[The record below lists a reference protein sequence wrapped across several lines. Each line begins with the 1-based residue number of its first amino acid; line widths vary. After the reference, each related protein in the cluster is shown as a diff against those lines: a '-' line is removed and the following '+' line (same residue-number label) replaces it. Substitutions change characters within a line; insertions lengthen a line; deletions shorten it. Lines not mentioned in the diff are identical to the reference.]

1 MKCWFACGA
10 SDRELPRYLE
20 PARHG
25 GTAASLRHDTAVDQE
40 GVLNTVTRIGLEL
53 SAQPGIAG
61 ESRDGNARIL
71 FKHPLVVWYEIH
83 ERMKEVVIYEVRP
96 SRR

>member
-1 MKCWFACGA
+1 MTYRVIW
-10 SDRELPRYLE
+10 
-20 PARHG
+20 
-25 GTAASLRHDTAVDQE
+25 SLRATDELQRLYDTSLDQE

-53 SAQPGIAG
+53 SAQPEIAG
-61 ESRDGNARIL
+61 ESRAGNARIL
-71 FKHPLVVWYEIH
+71 FKHPLVVWFEIH